1 LKPSRLG
8 PELGIWDWLIVL
20 ACLGAGLAGLKL
32 MSNARYWNEKIYGE
46 SAWIQIGTLQ
56 RDQGAV
62 RHKPNGSI
70 AWRDIETGKQ
80 PVAAGDT
87 VFTGDDGIAK
97 IILDEGASATV
108 LPNSLVMIEQS
119 RKPAEPSAAKWVQ
132 DLAGSFTQKVPQRFI
147 DVKKGQMNVRL
158 KTGSGIKVRSNK
170 SQYQIESVS
179 KESSIEIS
187 VDPSDSGTL
196 KIAADSASE
205 VKLTAG
211 SQKAPL
217 LISKSQTAVLL
228 AEEAMIQRTSLKN
241 VAPGDGAAFFSSD
254 KDAKHPV
261 TFTWTATGDIPRDSR
276 FRIEFSGARNG
287 SEDLPD
293 LEARS
298 ATFNLSP
305 GTYARRAVLAPSSR
319 ADAMK
324 QPITTGWRTFRIVPL
339 VTPEIIGPSNEAV
352 LPALSKKQRLSLT
365 WNELPIG
372 LKAEVELTN
381 EQATPVVFISESRSQ
396 LDLEL
401 TSGQYGWRVRSLAK
415 HGTSQGTSQGTS
427 PETSNEKRSGWSRP
441 YRFTIGELDPDFPPV
456 KPSSP
461 SPLPSSTPSAA
472 PSLLPQAVPK
482 PLPKQKSKTSN
493 ARQLIPTVKFSAD
506 AAPRSLSVKNT
517 SISTRLVSERNLE
530 KIPVQLAWQ
539 GFSDA
544 VNYEVTVRK
553 GNETVFERTVTKP
566 MASLNINSLTE
577 NDYSYQ
583 ISATLRSGDII
594 RSRPMELNI
603 EHSAPLLKSPS
614 DREQFTDKVD
624 VLLTWEKTLLTRGYQ
639 LQIAK
644 DSGFSDVVFDQAIP
658 ENFYSIAARTPG
670 TFFWRV
676 RGVYRNRESPWS
688 SSKSFTI
695 RGTIR

>member
-20 ACLGAGLAGLKL
+20 ACLAAGLAGLKL

-46 SAWIQIGTLQ
+46 SAWIQIGTLE

-62 RHKPNGSI
+62 RHKPNGSM

-97 IILDEGASATV
+97 IMLDAGASATV

-119 RKPAEPSAAKWVQ
+119 RKAAEPSTAKWVQ
-132 DLAGSFTQKVPQRFI
+132 GLAGSFTQEVPQRFI

-196 KIAADSASE
+196 KVAADSASE

-211 SQKAPL
+211 SQKAPV

-228 AEEAMIQRTSLKN
+228 AEDAMIQRTSLKS

-261 TFTWTATGDIPRDSR
+261 TFTWTATGDIPRDSK
-276 FRIEFSGARNG
+276 FRIEFSGAQNG

-293 LEARS
+293 PEAKS

-305 GTYARRAVLAPSSR
+305 GSYAWRAVLAPASR
-319 ADAMK
+319 AGAAK

-339 VTPEIIGPSNEAV
+339 MTPELIGPSNGAKLTA
-352 LPALSKKQRLSLT
+352 LPEKQRLSLT
-365 WNELPIG
+365 WNELPMG

-381 EQATPVVFISESRSQ
+381 EQAPAIVRISESRSQ
-396 LDLEL
+396 VDMEL
-401 TSGQYGWRVRSLAK
+401 PAGQYGWRVRSIAK
-415 HGTSQGTSQGTS
+415 HGTSD
-427 PETSNEKRSGWSRP
+427 EERSGWSRP
-441 YRFTIGELDPDFPPV
+441 YRFTIGELDPGLPPL
-456 KPSSP
+456 KPPSP

-472 PSLLPQAVPK
+472 PSPLPQTVPK
-482 PLPKQKSKTSN
+482 SLPKPKSKTSN
-493 ARQLIPTVKFSAD
+493 ARQLIPTVKLSAD
-506 AAPRSLSVKNT
+506 PAPRSLSVKST
-517 SISTRLVSERNLE
+517 SVSTRLVSDKNLE

-539 GFSDA
+539 GFNDA
-544 VNYEVTVRK
+544 VNYEVTVKK
-553 GNETVFERTVTKP
+553 GNETIFERTVTQP
-566 MASLNINSLTE
+566 MTNLNINSLAE
-577 NDYSYQ
+577 NAYSYQ
-583 ISATLRSGDII
+583 ISATLRSGEVI

-624 VLLTWEKTLLTRGYQ
+624 VLLTWEKTLLTRSYQ

-644 DSGFSDVVFDQAIP
+644 DPGFSDVFFDQTIP
-658 ENFYSIAARTPG
+658 ENFYSLATRTPG
-670 TFFWRV
+670 TFSWRV

-688 SSKSFTI
+688 SPKSFTI
-695 RGTIR
+695 RSTIR